1 MAKTETKTI
10 TVKVKNHPNEY
21 LYPGR
26 QCRDHLNGIMKFMSS
41 GKSVPDLEM
50 NKEWLKKVKI
60 DDIVGLEH
68 SQYKVTA
75 LESDCLRA
83 INAMTKQEVRI
94 SPEDLTMAVGSGFAE
109 ILYRKGKPFGIKST
123 KKIKL
128 KIVDH
133 TVKDEEEKDSSN
145 EPVAATETEKA

>member
-10 TVKVKNHPNEY
+10 TVKVKHHPNEY
-21 LYPGR
+21 LYLGR
-26 QCRDHLNGIMKFMSS
+26 QCRDHLNGIMKFMAS
-41 GKSVPDLEM
+41 GKSIPDLEM

-68 SQYKVTA
+68 SQYKITA
-75 LESDCLRA
+75 LETDCLSA

-94 SPEDLTMAVGSGFAE
+94 TPEDLTMAVGSGFAE

-123 KKIKL
+123 KKVKFTI
-128 KIVDH
+128 IDH
-133 TVKDEEEKDSSN
+133 SVKDEKIKDESKES
-145 EPVAATETEKA
+145 VAAEPEKA

>member
-26 QCRDHLNGIMKFMSS
+26 QCRDHLNGIMKFMAS
-41 GKSVPDLEM
+41 GKSIPDLEM
-50 NKEWLKKVKI
+50 NKDWLKKVKI

-75 LESDCLRA
+75 LEADCLTA
-83 INAMTKQEVRI
+83 INAMTKREVKI
-94 SPEDLTMAVGSGFAE
+94 SPEDLTMAIGSGFAE

-128 KIVDH
+128 TIVDH
-133 TVKDEEEKDSSN
+133 SVKDESSK
-145 EPVAATETEKA
+145 EPVEEVKA

>member
-10 TVKVKNHPNEY
+10 TVKIKNHPKDHLY
-21 LYPGR
+21 LGR

-41 GKSVPDLEM
+41 GKSIPDLQM
-50 NKEWLKKVKI
+50 NQEWLKKVKI

-75 LESDCLRA
+75 LEADCLSA
-83 INAMTKQEVRI
+83 INAMTKQEVKI
-94 SPEDLTMAVGSGFAE
+94 TPEDLTMAVGSGFAE

-123 KKIKL
+123 KKIKFT
-128 KIVDH
+128 IIDH
-133 TVKDEEEKDSSN
+133 SVKEDETKEEAK
-145 EPVAATETEKA
+145 EPVAAEQEKA

>member
-1 MAKTETKTI
+1 MPKTETKTI

-26 QCRDHLNGIMKFMSS
+26 QCRDHLNGIMKFMAS
-41 GKSVPDLEM
+41 GKSIPDLEM

-75 LESDCLRA
+75 LEPYCLMA
-83 INAMTKQEVRI
+83 INAMTNREVKI

-123 KKIKL
+123 KKVKFTI
-128 KIVDH
+128 IDH
-133 TVKDEEEKDSSN
+133 SVKDEESKGESSE
-145 EPVAATETEKA
+145 EPVKEEQKA